1 MKYSVFL
8 LKVRIYIYNSYSPNS
23 DYMLLGVVIEL
34 AFSQT

>member
-1 MKYSVFL
+1 MKYSVVL
-8 LKVRIYIYNSYSPNS
+8 LKLRICIYSYSPNS